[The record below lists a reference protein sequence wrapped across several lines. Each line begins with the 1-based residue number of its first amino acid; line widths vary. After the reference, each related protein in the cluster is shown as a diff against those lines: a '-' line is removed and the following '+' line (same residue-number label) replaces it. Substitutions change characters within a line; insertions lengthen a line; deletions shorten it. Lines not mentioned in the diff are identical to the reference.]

1 MGDMGVIFLFKNHHS
16 LYQILEN
23 HSIKQ
28 KSSVKF
34 NFATPLYMY
43 IINSDKSSE
52 DTGRTCIY
60 VHGPFLACVPTGELL
75 PSSV

>member
-1 MGDMGVIFLFKNHHS
+1 MGNMGVIFLFKNHYS

-34 NFATPLYMY
+34 NFATPLY

-60 VHGPFLACVPTGELL
+60 VHGPFLACVPTCELL